1 LLDYIIISQTT
12 MQEKNHFSSFDFF
25 TSFIQMIYSKFS
37 TIGENYE
44 NI

>member
-1 LLDYIIISQTT
+1 

-44 NI
+44 NF